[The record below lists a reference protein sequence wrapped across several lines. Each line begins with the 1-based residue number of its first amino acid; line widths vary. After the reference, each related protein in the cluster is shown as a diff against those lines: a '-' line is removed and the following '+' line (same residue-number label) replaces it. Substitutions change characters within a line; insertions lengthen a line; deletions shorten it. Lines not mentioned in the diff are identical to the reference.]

1 MKIRPGTLL
10 KLAGAALALLLA
22 VGIVAPYLG
31 ADRYGERLRGSLE
44 RALGR
49 RVEFLGPVRFSLFKG
64 PGFSVE
70 NVVIHEDPSIG
81 IEPIA
86 YMDRMDV
93 TPGFWSLL
101 GGQFVI
107 ASIRLEGASINLAK
121 SGPASEWGRWNFASL
136 VNPSVLRAAP
146 AIHVALRDSRINFK
160 FGDVKSVFYLTET
173 DLDISPPGSP
183 GSGWRVSGSA
193 KLART
198 DRSAQGLG
206 SFTVKG
212 RWYVAPE
219 RVDLDVELDRTGLG
233 EITALMR
240 GQTGS
245 VHGTI
250 SARVHLGGPID
261 NIGILGRLQHRR
273 RAPLGPAAAAGPGL
287 AARYSRPARP
297 RRAAT
302 RIAVQLPRQRTAA
315 ALGAVPRQR
324 LPFAAALGA

>member
-1 MKIRPGTLL
+1 
-10 KLAGAALALLLA
+10 
-22 VGIVAPYLG
+22 VAPYLG

-81 IEPIA
+81 IEPVA

-93 TPGFWSLL
+93 TPGFWALF
-101 GGQFVI
+101 GGKFVI

-121 SGPASEWGRWNFASL
+121 SGPASEWGRWNFSSL
-136 VNPSVLRAAP
+136 VNPAVLRAAP
-146 AIHVALRDSRINFK
+146 AIHVRNSSQRDSRINFK
-160 FGDVKSVFYLTET
+160 FGDVKSVFYLTQT
-173 DLDISPPGSP
+173 DLDVSPPGSR
-183 GSGWRVSGSA
+183 GGGWSVNGSA

-206 SFTVKG
+206 SVTVKG

-240 GQTGS
+240 GQTGT

-250 SARVHLGGPID
+250 SARVP
-261 NIGILGRLQHRR
+261 GRSHRQYRHPGTAQHRR
-273 RAPLGPAAAAGPGL
+273 RAPLGPAAAARPGL
-287 AARYSRPARP
+287 AA
-297 RRAAT
+297 
-302 RIAVQLPRQRTAA
+302 
-315 ALGAVPRQR
+315 
-324 LPFAAALGA
+324 